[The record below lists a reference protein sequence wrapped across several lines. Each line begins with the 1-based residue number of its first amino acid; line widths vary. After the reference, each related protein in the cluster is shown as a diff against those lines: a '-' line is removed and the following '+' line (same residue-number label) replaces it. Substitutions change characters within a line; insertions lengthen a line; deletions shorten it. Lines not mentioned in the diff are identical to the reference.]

1 MSKVEVGGQT
11 AEVRPSGLGSLY
23 LGNLTSDLRNGY
35 NGLVPDVR
43 PFRLTESVKAA
54 G

>member
-1 MSKVEVGGQT
+1 M
-11 AEVRPSGLGSLY
+11 VRFGFHLF
-23 LGNLTSDLRNGY
+23 NLTSDICNGPLRY
-35 NGLVPDVR
+35 NGLVPDLK

>member
-1 MSKVEVGGQT
+1 MLEVWSPT
-11 AEVRPSGLGSLY
+11 WKPTRDRFFP
-23 LGNLTSDLRNGY
+23 LRY
-35 NGLVPDVR
+35 NGLVPDVK

>member
-1 MSKVEVGGQT
+1 M
-11 AEVRPSGLGSLY
+11 AEVRTFGLGLH
-23 LGNLTSDLRNGY
+23 LCHLTSDLRNGPLRY
-35 NGLVPDVR
+35 NGLVPDVK